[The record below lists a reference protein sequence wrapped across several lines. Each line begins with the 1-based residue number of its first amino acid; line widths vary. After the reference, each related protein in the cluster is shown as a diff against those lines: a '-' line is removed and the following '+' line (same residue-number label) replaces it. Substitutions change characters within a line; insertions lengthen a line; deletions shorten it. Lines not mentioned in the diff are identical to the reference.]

1 MGWSAEVTCSGFDR
15 VRSALSLEGAGL
27 RVAMAAQRGML
38 RHVPVDTT
46 SLRFGAYPGDM
57 EVNYSRGPASS
68 YASYVYDGRDR
79 KHARTP
85 GTDLDWPG
93 AYQATGAPE
102 VCEEIGRV
110 IADAGK

>member
-1 MGWSAEVTCSGFDR
+1 MAWEAEVTCTGFDK
-15 VRSALSLEGAGL
+15 VRAALSMEGAGL

-38 RHVPVDTT
+38 KHVPVDTN
-46 SLRFGAYPGDM
+46 SLRYGAYPGDM

-68 YASYVYDGRDR
+68 YAAYVYGGRDK

-93 AYQATGAPE
+93 AYQAAGAPE

-110 IADAGK
+110 IADAAK